1 MTQESE
7 STSDSEPENER
18 LEAVVNYLKRRKQDP
33 EFKAAYERAMSN
45 LRNGHDT

>member
-1 MTQESE
+1 MTNT

-18 LEAVVNYLKRRKQDP
+18 LEAAVNYLKRRKQEDP